1 MIVDVAL
8 DMVKAA
14 SVIPENFQHIV
25 SHLRGDGELQVYIQR
40 EQTPCPVGQELLVHV
55 EAAPI
60 NPADVKAMF
69 CSLPSEQL
77 ETSGI
82 GIDAVVR
89 GKVPPELMAQF
100 AKRVDLPLPI
110 GNEGVGLVVSAGP
123 EPKAQALLGTRVS
136 VAAGGMFS
144 DYRIVNPD
152 DCIPIPDG
160 IATEK
165 AASAWIN
172 PMSALAM
179 IATMKQE
186 GHQALVLTAAA
197 SSLGMIL
204 NRLCIEDG
212 ISLVNVVRSEAQVQ
226 SLRSLGAAH
235 ICNSTAENFDE
246 QLVDALSATGAT
258 LAFDATGGGR
268 LAGRVLRAMELALAQ
283 SSGEYHRYGST
294 DHKHLYFFGGLDPAP
309 VMFERNFG
317 MAWSMGGWLLQPVL
331 TKLGPEAVCA
341 MKERVREGLGTIFC
355 VDYEQKISLPRI
367 LEHDCLTAYM
377 KLATGAKYLVV
388 N

>member
-1 MIVDVAL
+1 M
-8 DMVKAA
+8 
-14 SVIPENFQHIV
+14 IPEICQHIV
-25 SHLRGDGELQVYIQR
+25 SHLRSDGELQVYIQR
-40 EQTPCPVGQELLVHV
+40 EQTPCPMGQELLVRV

-69 CSLPSEQL
+69 CSLLSEQL
-77 ETSGI
+77 ETNGTGI
-82 GIDAVVR
+82 EAVVQ
-89 GKVPPELMAQF
+89 GKAPPELMAQL
-100 AKRVDLPLPI
+100 AKRIDVPLPI

-144 DYRIVNPD
+144 DYRIVNSD

-160 IATEK
+160 IAPEK

-186 GHQALVLTAAA
+186 GHKALVLTAAA

-212 ISLVNVVRSEAQVQ
+212 IPLVNVVRSEAQVH
-226 SLRSLGAAH
+226 SLRSLGAVH
-235 ICNSTAENFDE
+235 ICNSAAENFDE
-246 QLVDALSATGAT
+246 QLIDALSATGAT
-258 LAFDATGGGR
+258 MAFDATGGGR
-268 LAGRVLRAMELALAQ
+268 LAGRILRAMELALAQ
-283 SSGEYHRYGST
+283 TSEDYHRYGSSE
-294 DHKHLYFFGGLDPAP
+294 HKHLYFFGGLDPAP

-331 TKLGPEAVCA
+331 MKLGPEAVCA
-341 MKERVREGLGTIFC
+341 MKKRVREGMGTIFFA
-355 VDYEQKISLPRI
+355 DYGQKISLPGI

-377 KLATGAKYLVV
+377 KLATGTKYLVV